1 MIHQLRMLS
10 LKPFVA
16 DDGSMKI
23 CKLLL
28 YVRVLRPV
36 IPVVLQLKHPI
47 KLTTRQ
53 KKKKVMLLHLASS
66 GLQKCESARGTTL
79 LSHAEQKKHF

>member
-36 IPVVLQLKHPI
+36 IPVVLRLKHPI

-53 KKKKVMLLHLASS
+53 KKKKEKKSYVIAFSFF
-66 GLQKCESARGTTL
+66 RF
-79 LSHAEQKKHF
+79 AEM